1 MSHLLFLSIIIG
13 TALLLLF
20 HTFMVRTTIAECHAP
35 RLRKLTLIHIT
46 DLHGRTRFLNGP
58 LHRLINKWQP
68 DLVCVT
74 GDLVQ
79 HRGQL
84 DRVMGE
90 IGRIR
95 AREGIF
101 FVPGNYEREEKRVIG
116 KKRYTDQ
123 EYDEMKQVW
132 EGVMRVLENRGVA
145 LPYEKGIFYLY
156 GFDNSVYGNEAYV
169 PQDREEE
176 PAFTVFLAHS
186 PNIIS
191 YIEKRGLRANML
203 LTGHT
208 HGGQVRLFGKTWGAY
223 KHFHVGAK
231 PDKHVG
237 LFAVSRGLGTTKF
250 PVRLGCFPEITVY
263 RFNSDRISP

>member
-1 MSHLLFLSIIIG
+1 MSYLLFLIILIG
-13 TALLLLF
+13 MALLLLF
-20 HTFMVRTTIAECHAP
+20 HTFWVRTTIAECRTP
-35 RLRKLTLIHIT
+35 LLPKLTLIHIT

-74 GDLVQ
+74 GDLAQ

-90 IGRIR
+90 IGRIE

-116 KKRYTDQ
+116 KKLYTDQ
-123 EYDEMKQVW
+123 EYEEMKQVW
-132 EGVMRVLENRGVA
+132 EGAMRVLENQGIA
-145 LPYEKGIFYLY
+145 LPFENRILYLY

-169 PQDREEE
+169 PQDREAG
-176 PAFTVFLAHS
+176 PAYTVFLAHS
-186 PNIIS
+186 PKIIS
-191 YIEKRGLRANML
+191 YIEERGLRADLL

-208 HGGQVRLFGKTWGAY
+208 HGGQIRLFGKTWGAY
-223 KHFHVGAK
+223 KHFHVGVK
-231 PDKHVG
+231 PDNRVG
-237 LFAVSRGLGTTKF
+237 LFAISRGLGTTKL

-263 RFNSDRISP
+263 RFNSDRISL

>member
-1 MSHLLFLSIIIG
+1 
-13 TALLLLF
+13 
-20 HTFMVRTTIAECHAP
+20 
-35 RLRKLTLIHIT
+35 LTLIHIT
-46 DLHGRTRFLNGP
+46 DLHGRKRFLNGP

-123 EYDEMKQVW
+123 EY
-132 EGVMRVLENRGVA
+132 
-145 LPYEKGIFYLY
+145 
-156 GFDNSVYGNEAYV
+156 
-169 PQDREEE
+169 
-176 PAFTVFLAHS
+176 
-186 PNIIS
+186 
-191 YIEKRGLRANML
+191 
-203 LTGHT
+203 GHT
-208 HGGQVRLFGKTWGAY
+208 HGGQSQIVRQNMGGVQAFSRRSQARQKRRSFCDQSRAWNHKITWTLRLFPRNHGVSLQFRSDFRLV
-223 KHFHVGAK
+223 HQS
-231 PDKHVG
+231 
-237 LFAVSRGLGTTKF
+237 FASLSWFVH
-250 PVRLGCFPEITVY
+250 RLPYIGRHEFSTMKM
-263 RFNSDRISP
+263 